1 MVNYLLYHIYME
13 DYIPEKK
20 PNYTLLKDISMDLK
34 SLRKDITD
42 IRADLSYIKS
52 ITKISET
59 INKDTTTKEELVE
72 QERQGWFW

>member
-1 MVNYLLYHIYME
+1 MINFLLYRLYME
-13 DYIPEKK
+13 KEADKK
-20 PNYTLLKDISMDLK
+20 PNHTLLKDIHFDIKELCK
-34 SLRKDITD
+34 NIKDIKAD
-42 IRADLSYIKS
+42 ISYIKS